1 MTGKRGLILLVI
13 AALAFHAAKVYAAPP
28 KKLGVGL
35 FAPELSFASP
45 TDRHNLVR
53 LLAQHLESALGV
65 KVVGRAYKA
74 AADLER
80 DVRTKRIH
88 FAVLGAVYLASRRAH
103 VVARA
108 KNATTTWSILTSK
121 KTTLAE
127 LKGKVL
133 QIPRLGA
140 LAPRFVE
147 NGLLGGN
154 LILNKHFKVA
164 QTPDLYS
171 SVSTVRLGRAA
182 AVFAPVNTKGLV
194 ATIPGVRVPPP
205 GFAILDRR
213 LDANIKAKAT
223 QALLRFGAAIGGIHG
238 WRPSGFKPYAA
249 IAGASQK
256 RVNNMILSAVKVE
269 RLRDEELINL
279 SQLRPTLPDMED
291 LFWIP

>member
-1 MTGKRGLILLVI
+1 MVVVLAVV
-13 AALAFHAAKVYAAPP
+13 ALTLSATAGQAAPP

-35 FAPELSFASP
+35 YAPELLFANP
-45 TDRHNLVR
+45 GERHGLVLR
-53 LLAQHLESALGV
+53 LAQHLESALGV
-65 KVVGRAYKA
+65 KVQGRAYKA
-74 AADLER
+74 SADLER
-80 DVRTKRIH
+80 DARTKRIQ
-88 FAVLGAVYLASRRAH
+88 FAVLGAVYLASRRAP

-108 KNATTTWSILTSK
+108 KNAPATWSILTRK

-133 QIPRLGA
+133 QIPRLGPLTA
-140 LAPRFVE
+140 RFVE

-154 LILNKHFKVA
+154 LVLKTHFKVA

-171 SVSTVRLGRAA
+171 SISSVKLGRAD
-182 AVFAPVNTKGLV
+182 AVFAPVATQGLV
-194 ATIPGVRVPPP
+194 ATIPGVPVAPP
-205 GFAILDRR
+205 GFAILDRK
-213 LDANIKAKAT
+213 LDPEIRAKAT
-223 QALLRFGAAIGGIHG
+223 QALLQFGAAIGGIHG
-238 WRPSGFKPYAA
+238 WRPSGSKPYAA

-279 SQLRPTLPDMED
+279 SLLHPALPEMED